1 LNLQK
6 WLASPALRWDRAFT
20 RKLIYVALPI
30 IIQNLVTA
38 SLHIIDGL
46 MLSQLP
52 GDAPYAG
59 VTQVNRYTFVFQL
72 FVYGIASGSS
82 IYMSQYY
89 GSGQMKKMRTVLG
102 LALRIGLVVSL
113 VFAGLA
119 VFAPHFVVGLFLTP
133 GESFNYGVNYL
144 RIVGVGY
151 LFTAIDSAYAACLKS
166 GQRTVIPM
174 AAGVT
179 AIVINTVLNY
189 GLIFGR
195 LGLPQL
201 GVEGAA
207 TATVIAGAVAM
218 MINMG
223 YAYIKKLPAGA
234 PLKDMRLPD
243 RAYLGSFL
251 KTVLPVVANEGIWAM
266 GMAMYSIFYG
276 RLGDQAVAAVGI
288 YNTVD
293 ELVFVA
299 IYGVM
304 NACAILV
311 GAALGAEDKDQA
323 YLIAKRMLIFST
335 GMGLVLGALLLLTRY
350 PLVSIFQLSSEGQE
364 MAQKLLFISALF
376 LWARSLNSINIV
388 GVLRAGGDT
397 VYSTVLDC
405 LSVWCFGV
413 PLVGV
418 AALVFKW
425 PIEYVFLCSM
435 MEEAVKAVVGLPRFK
450 TKKWMHVLSR

>member
-1 LNLQK
+1 MLKRL
-6 WLASPALRWDRAFT
+6 LASPTLRWDSAFT
-20 RKLIYVALPI
+20 RNLICVVLPI

-72 FVYGIASGSS
+72 FVYGIASGSG

-89 GSGQMKKMRTVLG
+89 GSGQTKKMRAVLG
-102 LALRIGLVVSL
+102 LALRIGLVVTL

-119 VFAPHFVVGLFLTP
+119 VFAPQFVAGLFLMP
-133 GESFNYGVNYL
+133 GESFDHAVRYL
-144 RIVGVGY
+144 RIVGIGY
-151 LFTAIDSAYAACLKS
+151 LFTAVDSAYAACLKS

-174 AAGVT
+174 IAGVT
-179 AIVINTVLNY
+179 AIVVNTVLNY
-189 GLIFGR
+189 GLIFGK

-207 TATVIAGAVAM
+207 IATAIAGAVAM
-218 MINMG
+218 VINMG
-223 YAYIKKLPAGA
+223 YAYLKKLPAGA
-234 PLKDMRLPD
+234 PLKDMKLPD
-243 RAYLGSFL
+243 KAYLIKFL
-251 KTVLPVVANEGIWAM
+251 KTVVPVIANEGIWAM

-311 GAALGAEDKDQA
+311 GAALGAEDKEKA
-323 YLIAKRMLIFST
+323 YLIAKRMLVFST
-335 GMGLVLGALLLLTRY
+335 LMGLALGGLLIIFRH
-350 PLVSIFQLSSEGQE
+350 PLVGIFQLSSEGQE
-364 MAQKLLFISALF
+364 MALKLLFISALF
-376 LWARSLNSINIV
+376 MWARSLNAINIV

-413 PLVGV
+413 PLVGM

-435 MEEAVKAVVGLPRFK
+435 IEEAIKSVVGLPRFK

>member
-1 LNLQK
+1 MLKRLLQ
-6 WLASPALRWDRAFT
+6 SPALRWDKPFT
-20 RKLIYVALPI
+20 QRLVYVALPI

-82 IYMSQYY
+82 IYMSQYF
-89 GSGQMKKMRTVLG
+89 GSGQTSKMRTVLG
-102 LALRIGLVVSL
+102 LSLRIGLIVTL

-119 VFAPHFVVGLFLTP
+119 VFAPQVVTGLFLPP
-133 GESFNYGVNYL
+133 GESFDYAVSYL

-151 LFTAIDSAYAACLKS
+151 LFTAIDSCYAACLKS
-166 GQRTVIPM
+166 GQRTVVPM
-174 AAGVT
+174 IAGVT
-179 AIVINTVLNY
+179 AIVVNTVLNY

-207 TATVIAGAVAM
+207 IATVIAGAVAM
-218 MINMG
+218 LINMC
-223 YAYIKKLPAGA
+223 YAYGKKLPAGA
-234 PLKDMRLPD
+234 PLKDMALPD
-243 RAYLGSFL
+243 KAYLMAFL
-251 KTVLPVVANEGIWAM
+251 KRVLPVVANEGIWAM

-304 NACAILV
+304 NASAILV
-311 GAALGAEDKDQA
+311 GAALGAEDKDLA
-323 YLIAKRMLIFST
+323 YLTAKRMLVFSAL
-335 GMGLVLGALLLLTRY
+335 MGLCLGLGLMVLRR
-350 PLVSIFQLSSEGQE
+350 PLVGIFQLSPEGQE
-364 MAQKLLFISALF
+364 MALKILFISALF

-413 PLVGV
+413 PLVGL

-450 TKKWMHVLSR
+450 TKKWMNVLSR